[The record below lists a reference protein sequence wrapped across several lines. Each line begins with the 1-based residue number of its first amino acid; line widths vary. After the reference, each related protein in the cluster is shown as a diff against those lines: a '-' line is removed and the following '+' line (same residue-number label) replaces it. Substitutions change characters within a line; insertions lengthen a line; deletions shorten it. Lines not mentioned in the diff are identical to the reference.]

1 MALKRK
7 DELYMTDES
16 GNTVKPSTV
25 DKTAPTGSA
34 SPSATSKEETKPST
48 PTTTVPSAKIPGLT
62 NKAPSLPDY
71 TAPKY
76 SAPTYAPS
84 EAVNQAAQMLS
95 EQMAKAPGQ
104 YNSPW
109 STQLN
114 DTLNKILNREKFSYD
129 FNGDAFY
136 QQYKDKFTQQ
146 ARMAS
151 EDAVAR
157 ASAMTGG
164 YGNSYAATAGA
175 QAFNEQMGQLNDVIP
190 ELYQMAY
197 DKYAREGQDLKDAY
211 SLLAAREAE
220 AYGKYRDE
228 KADFL
233 TERDYLTGRL
243 ESEKADDYNRFVD
256 DRNFGYGQYVDDR
269 NLEYDA
275 NRDTVA
281 DKKWQSEFD
290 LAVDQYNKNLE
301 LSQREAAAK
310 EQAAIE
316 EEAAARQEVL
326 NKIGKEL
333 EKYDNNEDM
342 ANHLALLVN
351 RDEITQ
357 EEAADLLDEYAYANF
372 ADREWRRGDNN
383 LDPVF
388 NIPTGATMITDQYGN
403 EMTLKELQDKLIS
416 EGMSELEFQAWYEK
430 MLKNWGYAP
439 L

>member
-7 DELYMTDES
+7 DELYMTDEN
-16 GNTVKPSTV
+16 GNAVKPSTV
-25 DKTAPTGSA
+25 DKTAPTGTV
-34 SPSATSKEETKPST
+34 SPSVTNKEETKPST
-48 PTTTVPSAKIPGLT
+48 PTTPTTTTPSTKIQGLT
-62 NKAPSLPDY
+62 NKAPSLPGY
-71 TAPKY
+71 TAP
-76 SAPTYAPS
+76 TYQPS
-84 EAVNQAAQMLS
+84 EAVNQAAQMLAD
-95 EQMAKAPGQ
+95 QMAKAPGQ

-109 STQLN
+109 SAQLN

-136 QQYKDKFTQQ
+136 QQFKDKFTQQ

-197 DKYAREGQDLKDAY
+197 DKYAREGQELKDAY
-211 SLLAAREAE
+211 SILAAREAD

-228 KADFL
+228 MGDYLAEK
-233 TERDYLTGRL
+233 DYLTGRL
-243 ESEKADDYNRFVD
+243 ESAKADDLNN
-256 DRNFGYGQYVDDR
+256 RNFEYG
-269 NLEYDA
+269 A

-301 LSQREAAAK
+301 LSQKEAVEK
-310 EQAAIE
+310 EIE
-316 EEAAARQEVL
+316 ARKDVTD
-326 NKIGKEL
+326 KIGKEL
-333 EKYDNNEDM
+333 PEKFDNNEDM
-342 ANHLALLVN
+342 ANYLATLVN
-351 RDEITQ
+351 REEITE
-357 EEAADLLDEYAYANF
+357 EEAAAILDKYAYADL
-372 ADREWRRGDNN
+372 ADREWSAGDNDLMLGLPSGN
-383 LDPVF
+383 TILK
-388 NIPTGATMITDQYGN
+388 DQYGN
-403 EMTLKELQDKLIS
+403 EMTFMELHDKLIS
-416 EGMSELEFQAWYEK
+416 EGMTEAEFEVFLEK
-430 MLKNWGYAP
+430 MLNKWGYEP

>member
-7 DELYMTDES
+7 DELYMTDEN
-16 GNTVKPSTV
+16 GNAVKPSTV
-25 DKTAPTGSA
+25 DKTTPTGSV
-34 SPSATSKEETKPST
+34 SPSVTSKEETKPST
-48 PTTTVPSAKIPGLT
+48 LTTKIPGLD
-62 NKAPSLPDY
+62 NKAPSLPGY
-71 TAPKY
+71 TASKY

-114 DTLNKILNREKFSYD
+114 ETLDKILNREKFSYD

-136 QQYKDKFTQQ
+136 QQFKDKFTQQ

-164 YGNSYAATAGA
+164 YGNSYAAMAGA

-228 KADFL
+228 KADYL

-269 NLEYDA
+269 NFGYGA

-301 LSQREAAAK
+301 LSQKEAVEK
-310 EQAAIE
+310 EIE
-316 EEAAARQEVL
+316 ARKDVTD
-326 NKIGKEL
+326 KIGKEL
-333 EKYDNNEDM
+333 PEKFDNNEDM
-342 ANHLALLVN
+342 ANYLATLVN

-357 EEAADLLDEYAYANF
+357 EEAAAILDKYAYADL

-383 LDPVF
+383 LDPVL
-388 NIPTGATMITDQYGN
+388 NIPTGATMVTDQYGN
-403 EMTLKELQDKLIS
+403 EMTLMELHDKLIS
-416 EGMSELEFQAWYEK
+416 EGMTGAEIQVWYEK

>member
-7 DELYMTDES
+7 DELYMTDEN
-16 GNTVKPSTV
+16 GNAVKPSTV
-25 DKTAPTGSA
+25 DKTAPTGSV
-34 SPSATSKEETKPST
+34 SHSATSKEETKPST
-48 PTTTVPSAKIPGLT
+48 PTTTAPSAKIPGLD
-62 NKAPSLPDY
+62 NKAPSLPGY

-114 DTLNKILNREKFSYD
+114 ETLDKILNREKFSYD

-175 QAFNEQMGQLNDVIP
+175 QAFNEQMGQLNDIIP

-197 DKYAREGQDLKDAY
+197 DKYAREGQELKDAY

-269 NLEYDA
+269 NFGYGA

-290 LAVDQYNKNLE
+290 LAIDQYNKNLE

-310 EQAAIE
+310 EQAAID
-316 EEAAARQEVL
+316 EATADR
-326 NKIGKEL
+326 NKFLDDLGKEL
-333 EKYDNNEDM
+333 REKFDNNEDM
-342 ANHLALLVN
+342 ANHLATLVN

-357 EEAADLLDEYAYANF
+357 EEAAAILDKYAYADL
-372 ADREWRRGDNN
+372 ADREWSAGDNDLMLGLPSGN
-383 LDPVF
+383 TILK
-388 NIPTGATMITDQYGN
+388 DQYGN
-403 EMTLKELQDKLIS
+403 QMTFMELHDKLIS
-416 EGMSELEFQAWYEK
+416 EGMTEAEFEVFLEK
-430 MLKNWGYAP
+430 MLNKWGYEP

>member
-7 DELYMTDES
+7 DELYMTDEN
-16 GNTVKPSTV
+16 GNAVKPSTV
-25 DKTAPTGSA
+25 DKTAPTGTV
-34 SPSATSKEETKPST
+34 SPSVTNKEETKPST
-48 PTTTVPSAKIPGLT
+48 PTTPTTTTPSTKVQGLT
-62 NKAPSLPDY
+62 NKAPSLPGY
-71 TAPKY
+71 TAP
-76 SAPTYAPS
+76 TYQPS
-84 EAVNQAAQMLS
+84 EAVNQAAQMLAD
-95 EQMAKAPGQ
+95 QMAKAPGQ

-109 STQLN
+109 SAQIN

-151 EDAVAR
+151 SDAVAR

-175 QAFNEQMGQLNDVIP
+175 QAFNDQMGQLNDVIP

-197 DKYAREGQDLKDAY
+197 DKYAREGQELKDAY

-256 DRNFGYGQYVDDR
+256 DRNFGYG
-269 NLEYDA
+269 A

-290 LAVDQYNKNLE
+290 LAIDQYNKNLE
-301 LSQREAAAK
+301 LSQKEAV
-310 EQAAIE
+310 EQEIE
-316 EEAAARQEVL
+316 ARKDVID
-326 NKIGKEL
+326 KIGKEL
-333 EKYDNNEDM
+333 PEKFDNNEDM
-342 ANHLALLVN
+342 ANYLATLVN
-351 RDEITQ
+351 REEITQ
-357 EEAADLLDEYAYANF
+357 EEAAAILDKYAYADL
-372 ADREWRRGDNN
+372 ADRDWRRGDNN
-383 LDPVF
+383 LDPVL
-388 NIPTGATMITDQYGN
+388 NIPTGATMVTDQYGN
-403 EMTLKELQDKLIS
+403 EMTFMELHDKLIS